1 MPEKKKL
8 IPKALEP
15 LIFLVIFFAL
25 FGSMAHI
32 MGAKNMVRT
41 IMYTGHDLL
50 LNTCFYLMAVCVI
63 AGALSALLIEF
74 GIVAALEKLL
84 RVFMK
89 PIFNLPGAAALGGV
103 MTFFSDNP
111 SIIALAR
118 NRSFSRFFKKYQL
131 VSLTNFGTAFGMGLI
146 VLTYM
151 MSLEGEGYVT
161 AATVGFFGAIFG
173 AVVSTRIMQF
183 LVKPIVGDEPAI
195 TEEEIKK
202 LEEKENQEGVFKEE
216 NLFTRFLNGILDGGK
231 NGVEVGMAI
240 IPGVIIICTFVMM
253 ITFGPKDPAQGY
265 CGAAYEGV
273 AWLPKICAY
282 LKYPI
287 YYLFGFENPENIAFP
302 LTAMGAVGSAL
313 GLVPKLKVN
322 PNDIAVFTAIGMCW
336 SGYLSTHTAMLDALG
351 YRNVISKALIS
362 HTIGGLCAGV
372 FAHYVFLLV
381 SKLMGA

>member
-15 LIFLVIFFAL
+15 VIFLILFFAVA
-25 FGSMAHI
+25 GPMAHI

-41 IMYTGHDLL
+41 IMATGHDLII
-50 LNTCFYLMAVCVI
+50 NTCFFLMAVCVI

-74 GIVAALEKLL
+74 GIVAALEKILKI
-84 RVFMK
+84 FMK
-89 PIFNLPGAAALGGV
+89 PVFNLPGAAALGGV

-118 NRSFSRFFKKYQL
+118 NRAFARYFKKYQL

-151 MSLEGEGYVT
+151 MSLEGEGFVT
-161 AATVGFFGAIFG
+161 AAAVGFCGAVFG
-173 AVVSTRIMQF
+173 AVISTRIMQF

-195 TEEEIKK
+195 TEAEIAMMEE
-202 LEEKENQEGVFKEE
+202 EETEQGVYKEE

-240 IPGVIIICTFVMM
+240 IPGVVIICTFVMM
-253 ITFGPKDPAQGY
+253 ITFGADEKTGLY
-265 CGAAYEGV
+265 TGAAYEGV
-273 AWLPKICAY
+273 AWLPKICGY
-282 LKYPI
+282 FKHPI
-287 YYLFGFENPENIAFP
+287 YWLFGFESPENIAFP

-313 GLVPKLKVN
+313 ALVPKLKVN
-322 PNDIAVFTAIGMCW
+322 PNDIAVFTSIGMCW

-372 FAHYVFLLV
+372 FAHYVYLLV
-381 SKLMGA
+381 STIF